1 MDPTFRQHVLA
12 MLATVDASHPEPA
25 DGASWNAC
33 PGCKADMPEGRAQ
46 HLLDEIA
53 ALVAGPDLKPH
64 VVHVNEPFE
73 ELKPVVRIDP
83 DDAEGR
89 RALKDARGKPVMVTG
104 RRYVG
109 PADCPDC
116 RGGLS
121 SRGHDLV
128 CQRVSRE
135 TSLRGCH
142 DHCIVACG
150 MEEASDG

>member
-1 MDPTFRQHVLA
+1 MAPRGTPARAARPTCRR
-12 MLATVDASHPEPA
+12 
-25 DGASWNAC
+25 GAPSTSWTRS
-33 PGCKADMPEGRAQ
+33 P
-46 HLLDEIA
+46 HSF
-53 ALVAGPDLKPH
+53 AGPELKPH

-89 RALKDARGKPVMVTG
+89 RALKDGRGKPVMVTG